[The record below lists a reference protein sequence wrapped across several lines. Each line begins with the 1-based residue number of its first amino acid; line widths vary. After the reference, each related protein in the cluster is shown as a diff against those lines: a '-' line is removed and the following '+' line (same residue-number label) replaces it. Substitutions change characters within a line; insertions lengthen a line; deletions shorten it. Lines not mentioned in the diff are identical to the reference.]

1 MPVVCL
7 LIQKESGS
15 TWWRLLTRVDAGT
28 SIWLHREIR
37 SDFDAEAL
45 MAGGCPVFVRA
56 WFARDTHV

>member
-1 MPVVCL
+1 VPADPEGKRQHVVE
-7 LIQKESGS
+7 IANF
-15 TWWRLLTRVDAGT
+15 VDAGT